1 MQDIINTF
9 KLEGKPVKSIP
20 FGSGHINQTWL
31 VETDHPHR
39 YILQKVN
46 TGVFPNGAGLMNNII
61 LVTDHLRK
69 KDPDPRH
76 VLTLVPAKDGQLYIM
91 QGENELWRMYEY
103 VTGGICLDR
112 AETPADFML
121 SGKAFGNFQM
131 QMADFPAE
139 KLVEVIPGFHD
150 TPGRFRALNRAVRED
165 KMNRAASARR
175 EIDLYLEREE
185 KAGLLMDLL
194 QKGELPLRVTHN
206 DTKLNNVM
214 LDEKTREPLCILDLD
229 TVMPGIIASDFGDSI
244 RFGASTAA
252 EDELDLEKVHLDL
265 ALYEAY
271 VKGFLGACGA
281 ALNETELETLADG
294 ARLITLEI
302 GARFLTDYLEGD
314 TYFHTS
320 RPGHNLDRARTQM
333 ALVIENEQNEGRIRD
348 MIRRIRTEEGL

>member
-1 MQDIINTF
+1 MQEIIEAF
-9 KLEGKPVKSIP
+9 ALEGKAVRCIP

-31 VETDHPHR
+31 VETDKPHR

-46 TGVFPNGAGLMNNII
+46 TGVFPNGEGLMNNII

-76 VLTLVPAKDGQLYIM
+76 VLTLVPAKQGDLYISKGM
-91 QGENELWRMYEY
+91 NELWRVYEY
-103 VTGGICLDR
+103 VSGGICLDL
-112 AETPADFML
+112 AETPDDFRL

-150 TPGRFRALNRAVRED
+150 TPGRFRALEKAVRED

-175 EIDLYLEREE
+175 EIDAYLEREE
-185 KAGLLMDLL
+185 SAGFLMDL
-194 QKGELPLRVTHN
+194 QRANELPLRVTHN

-229 TVMPGIIASDFGDSI
+229 TVMPGIVASDFGDSI
-244 RFGASTAA
+244 RFGASTAL
-252 EDELDLEKVHLDL
+252 EDETDLEKVHLDL
-265 ALYEAY
+265 TLYEAY
-271 VKGFLGACGA
+271 TRGFLGACGA
-281 ALNETELETLADG
+281 ALTKTELDTLADG

-302 GARFLTDYLEGD
+302 GARFLIDYLEGD

-320 RPGHNLDRARTQM
+320 RPAHNLDRARTQL
-333 ALVIENEQNEGRIRD
+333 ALVIENEQNEGRIRE
-348 MIRRIRTEEGL
+348 MIRRIRTEVGV